1 MPRRRYSQKEKL
13 SAVLAADMVGLT
25 AAAEQTGIPK
35 QTIDYWMD
43 RPEFG
48 QFRTKARE
56 DMAEE
61 IKVVA
66 HLAWMRTAQALRDG
80 TMEPRDVLFAAEKAT
95 NLQLLMT
102 GEATSRTET
111 RSLTDDL
118 DDHEAE
124 VLGELIREELER
136 RADGDAESLAVA
148 GAAEEGPEA
157 PEG

>member
-1 MPRRRYSQKEKL
+1 MTRRRYTTKEKL
-13 SAVLAADMVGLT
+13 SAVLAADMVGLN
-25 AAAEQTGIPK
+25 AAAKQTGIAK

-66 HLAWMRTAQALRDG
+66 HLAWQMAAEALRSG
-80 TMEPRDVLFAAEKAT
+80 RMEPRDILFAAEKAT

-136 RADGDAESLAVA
+136 RADGDAESLSVA
-148 GAAEEGPEA
+148 RLAAQGSEA
-157 PEG
+157 TQG